1 MEQIIE
7 ETVIMIVNYFDSIKW
22 KYEVKEEEDMIIFDT
37 GYQGENEAIYLRIVV
52 FKGRKRNYHI
62 WCSPETTIPK
72 EHILKG
78 LRAVNRYNSDA
89 ILVNAFLN
97 EESGDIV
104 FWRHH
109 ESNETIPEADFI
121 DCLRSVIRVTDL
133 ETAQIFKD
141 ILSMKDDDQPKKDD
155 DQPKNPPRRK
165 GFFGRFF

>member
-22 KYEVKEEEDMIIFDT
+22 KYDVKEEEDMITFTT
-37 GYQGENEAIYLRIVV
+37 GCQRVNEAIYIRVIVL
-52 FKGRKRNYHI
+52 KGRKRNYYI
-62 WCSPETTIPK
+62 LCSPETTIPK

-78 LRAVNRYNSDA
+78 LRVVNRYNSKA
-89 ILVNAFLN
+89 ILVNAFLY
-97 EESGDIV
+97 EESGNIV
-104 FWRHH
+104 FWRQH

-121 DCLRSVIRVTDL
+121 DYLESVVDITDL

-141 ILSMKDDDQPKKDD
+141 TLSMKDD

>member
-7 ETVIMIVNYFDSIKW
+7 ETVIMIVNYLDSKKW
-22 KYEVKEEEDMIIFDT
+22 KYEVKEEEDMITFDT
-37 GYQGENEAIYLRIVV
+37 GYQGENEAIYLQIVV
-52 FKGRKRNYHI
+52 LKGRKRNYYI
-62 WCSPETTIPK
+62 WGSPNITIPK

-78 LRAVNRYNSDA
+78 LRVVNRYNSQA
-89 ILVNAFLN
+89 ILVNAYLKVEN
-97 EESGDIV
+97 GDIV
-104 FWRHH
+104 FWRQH

-121 DCLRSVIRVTDL
+121 DCLRSVIGVTDL

-141 ILSMKDDDQPKKDD
+141 ILTMKDD